1 LNEIQNQNGTV
12 CAVLIAVPAD
22 AAIMIIMLGTEVQ
35 AQDALFPPSV
45 VLMILA
51 IGIAY
56 MSSK

>member
-1 LNEIQNQNGTV
+1 MKFKIKMEPV

-22 AAIMIIMLGTEVQ
+22 VAIMIIMLGTGVQ
-35 AQDALFPPSV
+35 AQDVWFPLSV
-45 VLMILA
+45 IVMILA